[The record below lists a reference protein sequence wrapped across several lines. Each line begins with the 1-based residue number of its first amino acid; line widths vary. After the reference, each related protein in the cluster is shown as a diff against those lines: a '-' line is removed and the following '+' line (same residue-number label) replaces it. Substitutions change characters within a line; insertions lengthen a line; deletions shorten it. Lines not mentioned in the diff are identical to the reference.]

1 MDHLTSKQIIELSK
15 CFKFISIKDI
25 MELSSVSESTAKQL
39 YRDIKQHYQLKTRP
53 VMWHYT
59 DYLNIPI
66 TKMVENG
73 QL

>member
-25 MELSSVSESTAKQL
+25 MQLSAVSESTAKQL
-39 YRDIKQHYQLKTRP
+39 YRDIKNHYELKKRP
-53 VMWHYT
+53 TMWHYT
-59 DYLNIPI
+59 DYLSIPI
-66 TKMVENG
+66 TKMVANG